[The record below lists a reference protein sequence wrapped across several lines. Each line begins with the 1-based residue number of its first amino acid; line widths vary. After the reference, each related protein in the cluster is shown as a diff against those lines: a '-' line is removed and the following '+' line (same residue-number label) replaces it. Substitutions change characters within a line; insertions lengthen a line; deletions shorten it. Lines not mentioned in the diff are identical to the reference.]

1 MTRRKWF
8 VLIGLFLLLLG
19 VMSCGFE
26 KNNTTKLRDLD
37 YTVLEEE
44 EVPEELK
51 VMIEEKKE
59 GEFKLTYTY
68 DGYLYVARGFGMQE
82 TGGYSIQMKEL
93 YLTEN
98 AIYFDAELLGPIK
111 EEAIGAVSYPYI
123 VIKTEAMDRNVV
135 FK

>member
-1 MTRRKWF
+1 M
-8 VLIGLFLLLLG
+8 LIGLFLLLLG

-98 AIYFDAELLGPIK
+98 AIYFDAELLGPTR